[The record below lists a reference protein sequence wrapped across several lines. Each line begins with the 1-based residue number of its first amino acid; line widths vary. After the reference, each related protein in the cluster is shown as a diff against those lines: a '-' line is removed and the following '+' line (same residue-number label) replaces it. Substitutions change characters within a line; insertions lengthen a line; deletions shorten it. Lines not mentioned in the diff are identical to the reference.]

1 MKTGTLYILAVAVV
15 AFMVAGQVMAYG
27 ANPYHTSSDS
37 WSVYGGI
44 GYEVSSN
51 TSSNYDAL
59 LIDTG
64 IYIPDGLMIYE
75 DSSYVSYFDQSY
87 MLETT
92 DLLCSELS
100 LRNVEYTI
108 VDAEQ
113 IRAELEEDISN
124 GSADMRLIIPLG
136 VLPDTI
142 YDGGPDSLIL
152 KWLET
157 GGVLYWTG
165 YTLGCGISS
174 VSGVYERDSGYAAD
188 FLGIADQDIRK
199 DPYVS
204 SLYATEKAEDYCIG
218 ESMSIMYNDSTFG
231 INTQNLTD
239 YISIGFTSSG
249 YDSLVL
255 AKYQGGDGMIVVFGG
270 KPAINTM
277 PTIAQVI
284 ASKLT
289 YCSVIAEHDSGKL
302 FHSSERG
309 TMETDPS
316 KIYSLYIYVGTPQIY
331 ARTFDH

>member
-1 MKTGTLYILAVAVV
+1 MKTGKLYVLAIAVV
-15 AFMVAGQVMAYG
+15 AFMVAGQFLAYG

-124 GSADMRLIIPLG
+124 GSADMRLIIPVG

-174 VSGVYERDSGYAAD
+174 VSAYALFFAAYG
-188 FLGIADQDIRK
+188 FSKTYRSIK
-199 DPYVS
+199 
-204 SLYATEKAEDYCIG
+204 CIIK
-218 ESMSIMYNDSTFG
+218 SFFCI
-231 INTQNLTD
+231 I
-239 YISIGFTSSG
+239 ISINNTDFIRNQTSYLFALFTALLNCFYRNS
-249 YDSLVL
+249 
-255 AKYQGGDGMIVVFGG
+255 
-270 KPAINTM
+270 
-277 PTIAQVI
+277 
-284 ASKLT
+284 
-289 YCSVIAEHDSGKL
+289 
-302 FHSSERG
+302 
-309 TMETDPS
+309 S
-316 KIYSLYIYVGTPQIY
+316 KICFIILVN
-331 ARTFDH
+331 DN